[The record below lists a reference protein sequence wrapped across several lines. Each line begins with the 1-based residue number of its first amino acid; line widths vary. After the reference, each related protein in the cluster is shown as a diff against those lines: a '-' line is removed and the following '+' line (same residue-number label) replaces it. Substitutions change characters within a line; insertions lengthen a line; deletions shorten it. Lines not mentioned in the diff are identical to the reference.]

1 MSFWK
6 KAIAT
11 SALTLT
17 LLTAAFSTNNLS
29 YAYFANAVAGNNSSA
44 HGSIMTGNWHDYHF
58 EGTAITTAAQFNAM
72 LNTNNS
78 NTYHLLNDI
87 NFGGA
92 SLTAANAT
100 FSGTFYGNSFTIS
113 NLVVPRVHKAI
124 FFATSGAT
132 IQNVN
137 FYNIDVGTSTSRASS
152 PAGILVATNS
162 GDNTNISKIRITGS
176 TLYTSG
182 NNGTGGVVG
191 TSTKLITIANTSVT
205 STIINA
211 SGNAAGGL
219 LGSMSTTATI
229 SDVYVEATISAASYA
244 GGLYGS
250 LANGSSS
257 NTISRAIVFSTITA
271 TTRYSAGIVGYN
283 ASNKIHA
290 ITDYLFTG
298 QLNSPLN
305 SAGTLY
311 NNIVMGYTNTWAS
324 QWTSTNIAA
333 YTNMTGTSSS
343 YTTNYVALRTS
354 LTTTWWNTNIN
365 NISSSLLWTY
375 NATTHLYNLRTLA

>member
-1 MSFWK
+1 MSFWR
-6 KAIAT
+6 KALVT
-11 SALTLT
+11 SALTLSC
-17 LLTAAFSTNNLS
+17 LTAAFSTKLS
-29 YAYFANAVAGNNSSA
+29 YAYFANAVAGSNSSA
-44 HGSIMTGNWHDYHF
+44 NGTVMTGNWRDYHF

-78 NTYHLLNDI
+78 NTYHLLNNID
-87 NFGGA
+87 FGGA
-92 SLTAANAT
+92 SLTARNST

-113 NLVVPRVHKAI
+113 NLVVPKAHKAI

-132 IQNVN
+132 IQNIN
-137 FYNIDVGTSTSRASS
+137 LSNIDVGTSGNRATS
-152 PAGILVATNS
+152 PAGILVATNN

-191 TSTKLITIANTSVT
+191 TSTKIITIANTSVT
-205 STIINA
+205 NTIIN
-211 SGNAAGGL
+211 STGNSSGGL
-219 LGSMSTTATI
+219 LGLMSTTATI
-229 SDVYVEATISAASYA
+229 SDVYVEATITAASYA

-257 NTISRAIVFSTITA
+257 NTISRAIVYSTITA

-283 ASNKIHA
+283 ASNKVHA

-305 SAGTLY
+305 SAGTIY
-311 NNIVMGYTNTWAS
+311 NSILMGQTNSWAS
-324 QWTSTNIAA
+324 QWTSTNIASYA
-333 YTNMTGTSSS
+333 KMTGTSAS
-343 YTTNYVALRTS
+343 YATNYVALRTS
-354 LTTTWWNTNIN
+354 LTTTWWESNIS

-375 NATTHLYNLRTLA
+375 NATSHLYNLRALA